1 MQGTPLAQGLID
13 AGEMVDGVN
22 APAVLV
28 VISDGEDSCGQD
40 PCAAAR
46 RLKNSKAKLKINV
59 VDIVG
64 DGAANCLAT
73 VTGGRLLQP
82 EDGLSF
88 EKMITRATQ
97 EALKPP
103 HCP

>member
-1 MQGTPLAQGLID
+1 MQGTPLARGLID

-22 APAVLV
+22 AAAVLV

-40 PCAAAR
+40 PCATAR
-46 RLKNSKAKLKINV
+46 RLKESKPQLKINV
-59 VDIVG
+59 VDIAG
-64 DGAANCLAT
+64 DGAANCLAAI
-73 VTGGRLLQP
+73 TGGRVLQP

-88 EKMITRATQ
+88 EKMITRATE